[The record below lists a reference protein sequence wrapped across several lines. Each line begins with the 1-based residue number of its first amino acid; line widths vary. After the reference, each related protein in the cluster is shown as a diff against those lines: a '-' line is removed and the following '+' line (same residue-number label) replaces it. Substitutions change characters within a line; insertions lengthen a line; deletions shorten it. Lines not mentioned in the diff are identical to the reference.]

1 MRVRVRSCANKFSAM
16 HTQARDQYLLA
27 LEMKSD
33 DVTIL
38 LNLASL
44 FARLARCIEEQMHDP
59 RSAHHFSYFQFLFPF
74 FNFTGAF
81 FCFLFCYFLS
91 IYLFILA
98 STAMAKMRKVEGFD
112 MKHFRHRAHRFYQS
126 ADRQYQVRHPCVCV
140 CGCVCVCVCAAELN
154 DLRQE
159 ALRIDS
165 TRADLLAGYAAY
177 LLTLPERAKEAEKYY
192 TLAMQANP
200 HNDELKAKHERFHD
214 DLHHRHHP
222 APPLDLAASSGSSSS
237 SSSSSSSGI
246 LPKSGALLGTKTLR
260 LRRLQSNSL
269 VRYPP
274 HLWWLRPSAH
284 VACV

>member
-1 MRVRVRSCANKFSAM
+1 V
-16 HTQARDQYLLA
+16 
-27 LEMKSD
+27 
-33 DVTIL
+33 
-38 LNLASL
+38 
-44 FARLARCIEEQMHDP
+44 
-59 RSAHHFSYFQFLFPF
+59 
-74 FNFTGAF
+74 G
-81 FCFLFCYFLS
+81 
-91 IYLFILA
+91 
-98 STAMAKMRKVEGFD
+98 
-112 MKHFRHRAHRFYQS
+112 
-126 ADRQYQVRHPCVCV
+126 
-140 CGCVCVCVCAAELN
+140 AAELN
-154 DLRQE
+154 NLRQE

-237 SSSSSSSGI
+237 SGI

-274 HLWWLRPSAH
+274 RQCKVHLWWLRPSAH
-284 VACV
+284 VVCV